1 MLGLSPILSL
11 IILTNIIFSY
21 KGFRNKF
28 FFDRYK
34 FDILKLDSG
43 DLVRMISSGFLHVDY
58 NHLIINMLT
67 LYFFADYVVY
77 GVGWINFLIIY
88 IVSLLLGNYF
98 SYKFHRNQKNYTA
111 VGASGAVSGIV
122 YSSILIFPDMKLFF
136 IFFPI
141 PMPGYFFA
149 VGYLIY
155 TIYSMKRQ
163 NDNVGHTAHFGG
175 SIAGI
180 LTTLLISPELFVK
193 SALTLIIL
201 ITTIPIF
208 AYFIFKK

>member
-1 MLGLSPILSL
+1 MFGLSPILSL

-88 IVSLLLGNYF
+88 MVSLLLGNYF

-122 YSSILIFPDMKLFF
+122 YSSILIFPDMKLAF

-180 LTTLLISPELFVK
+180 LVTLIIAPELFVK

-208 AYFIFKK
+208 SYFIFKK

>member
-1 MLGLSPILSL
+1 MFGLSPILSL

-88 IVSLLLGNYF
+88 MVSLLLGNYF

-122 YSSILIFPDMKLFF
+122 YSSILIFPDMELAF

-180 LTTLLISPELFVK
+180 LVTLIIAPELFVK

-208 AYFIFKK
+208 SYFIFKK

>member
-1 MLGLSPILSL
+1 MIGLSPVLFL
-11 IILTNIIFSY
+11 IILINIIFSY

-77 GVGWINFLIIY
+77 GVGWVNFLIIY

-180 LTTLLISPELFVK
+180 LTTLLISPELFIK

>member
-1 MLGLSPILSL
+1 
-11 IILTNIIFSY
+11 
-21 KGFRNKF
+21 
-28 FFDRYK
+28 
-34 FDILKLDSG
+34 
-43 DLVRMISSGFLHVDY
+43 MITSGFLHVDY

-67 LYFFADYVVY
+67 LYFFADYVVF
-77 GVGWINFLIIY
+77 GVGWFNFLIIY
-88 IVSLLLGNYF
+88 LLSLLIGNYL
-98 SYKFHRNQKNYTA
+98 SYKFHKNQKDYTA

-122 YSSILIFPDMKLFF
+122 YSSILIFPEMKLVF

-141 PMPGYFFA
+141 PMPGYVFA

-155 TIYSMKRQ
+155 TIYAMKKQ

-180 LTTLLISPELFVK
+180 MATLLIAPELFLK

-201 ITTIPIF
+201 ISTIPIF

>member
-1 MLGLSPILSL
+1 MLGLSPVLFL

-88 IVSLLLGNYF
+88 MVSLLLGNYF
-98 SYKFHRNQKNYTA
+98 SYKFHRKQKNYTA

-122 YSSILIFPDMKLFF
+122 YSSILIFPDMRLAF

-180 LTTLLISPELFVK
+180 LVTLVIAPELFVK

-208 AYFIFKK
+208 SYFIFKK

>member
-1 MLGLSPILSL
+1 MIGLSPVLFL
-11 IILTNIIFSY
+11 IILINIIFSY

-77 GVGWINFLIIY
+77 GVGWVNFLIIY

>member
-88 IVSLLLGNYF
+88 MVSLLLGNYF

-122 YSSILIFPDMKLFF
+122 YSSILIFPDMELAF

-180 LTTLLISPELFVK
+180 LVTLIIAPELFVK

-208 AYFIFKK
+208 SYFIFKK